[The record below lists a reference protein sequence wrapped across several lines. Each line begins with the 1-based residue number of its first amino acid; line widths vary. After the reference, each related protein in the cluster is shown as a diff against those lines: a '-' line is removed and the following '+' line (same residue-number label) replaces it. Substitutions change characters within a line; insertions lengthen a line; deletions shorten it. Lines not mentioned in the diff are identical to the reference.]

1 MANNFVTVA
10 TYNNSLE
17 ANLAKQL
24 LEAEGIRCYL
34 ANEST
39 VDLAW
44 HLTVAVGWIKLQ
56 VHQSDVAL
64 AKSILESSI
73 VDEQSVS
80 EGDESTAAE
89 QLFPP
94 EDEDEDDEDIVKLSW
109 ADETADRAFRSAV
122 VGIILIF
129 LPFQLYSLWL
139 LLRLLVSPR
148 RRRLSQNRHWKVIV
162 ALLLNLLNLFIL
174 SIMFF

>member
-10 TYNNSLE
+10 TYNNSIE

-24 LEAEGIRCYL
+24 LETEGIRAYL

-39 VDLAW
+39 VDMAW

-56 VHQSDVAL
+56 VHQSDAVL

-73 VDEQSVS
+73 LDEQSVS
-80 EGDESTAAE
+80 EADESTALE
-89 QLFPP
+89 QLFLP
-94 EDEDEDDEDIVKLSW
+94 EDEDDEDIVQVSW
-109 ADETADRAFRSAV
+109 ADETADRAFRAAV
-122 VGIILIF
+122 VGLILIF

-139 LLRLLVSPR
+139 LVRLLVSR
-148 RRRLSQNRHWKVIV
+148 RRRISQNRRWKVIV

-174 SIMFF
+174 WIMFF